1 MTTTFYGLMDP
12 DTAVAGSHPAVTL
25 TDALDETVYQQIYF
39 PTLMATLNSVKVFV
53 VPAASGDMS
62 CGCVSNWGRVC
73 AGALANEGVGT
84 IVQHIE
90 TLDIDEIECIDITA
104 AFTGVLAGSIGG
116 LAFTRYG
123 TAAADTVNANCFY
136 LGIEVNYS

>member
-1 MTTTFYGLMDP
+1 MTTTFYELMDP
-12 DTAVAGSHPAVTL
+12 DTAVVGSHPAITL
-25 TDALDETVYQQIYF
+25 TDAIDETVYQQIYF
-39 PTLMATLNSVKVFV
+39 PTLMATLDSVKVFII
-53 VPAASGDMS
+53 PAASGDMS

-73 AGALANEGVGT
+73 AGAQANEGSGT

-90 TLDIDEIECIDITA
+90 TLDIGEIECIDITS

-123 TAAADTVNANCFY
+123 SAAADTVGASCFY
-136 LGIEVNYS
+136 LGVEVTWS